1 MGWGLRADAAHG
13 RCYSLEV
20 QTGKV
25 SSWGPE
31 ELVLWEEV
39 TQRLSWVPCPSP
51 VSQGMVFLPPLQ
63 HCSAP
68 WRGSSRW
75 GGGELWA
82 TFPLLHGGFPCWTSS
97 SLHVQ
102 WELGADLEQLSWS
115 LLEPCS
121 PQTLTAMLSPLP
133 SLLLPA
139 PLESFRLCWDCL
151 LHAACL
157 SPFPVPGV
165 GSTRCEGTLT
175 AEAFG
180 TSLSV
185 IRGADACQAFRSETG
200 YVTPAKPPTN
210 TFPNVN
216 PVAKPKNA
224 SCS

>member
-1 MGWGLRADAAHG
+1 MSSLSSHLGPCPHTGRRAGGAAGWGLRADAAHG

-20 QTGKV
+20 QTGKA

-51 VSQGMVFLPPLQ
+51 VSQGTVFLPPLQ

-82 TFPLLHGGFPCWTSS
+82 TFPLFHGGFPCWTSS
-97 SLHVQ
+97 SLHVH

-121 PQTLTAMLSPLP
+121 CRAAWSLTPDTASDAFTP
-133 SLLLPA
+133 SFSA
-139 PLESFRLCWDCL
+139 SSSSF
-151 LHAACL
+151 
-157 SPFPVPGV
+157 GV
-165 GSTRCEGTLT
+165 L
-175 AEAFG
+175 
-180 TSLSV
+180 
-185 IRGADACQAFRSETG
+185 
-200 YVTPAKPPTN
+200 
-210 TFPNVN
+210 
-216 PVAKPKNA
+216 
-224 SCS
+224 